1 MSWPYGEGRITV
13 VHVTSSPLTLKQ
25 LIEARPWL
33 TERYVR
39 RLVAERRVP
48 FSKVGERLLFDVA
61 DFDHLVEVGRVEAV
75 RPSRHGSLASESKPL
90 ADHAVGIR
98 R

>member
-1 MSWPYGEGRITV
+1 MAIPGLPWSLM
-13 VHVTSSPLTLKQ
+13 SSPLTLKQ
-25 LIEARPWL
+25 LLEARPWL

-39 RLVAERRVP
+39 RLVAERRIR

-61 DFDHLVEVGRVEAV
+61 DFDRLVEAGRVEA
-75 RPSRHGSLASESKPL
+75 
-90 ADHAVGIR
+90 R